1 MSGLGW
7 LSLGQSEALGTLTH
21 CGVATPPEHHGS
33 MGWDHL

>member
-7 LSLGQSEALGTLTH
+7 LSLGQSETPGTQTH
-21 CGVATPPEHHGS
+21 CGVVTSSEHHVS